1 MYGHKDI
8 FLFKVSDPLKTQ
20 TTFDQRKE
28 VIVVKYSEIQNGKV
42 FRFLQISIT
51 LTFWLT
57 ASTSLLKVVTAGS
70 SPMGH
75 SLKGL
80 NFHHREF
87 PGSLI
92 KVQN

>member
-42 FRFLQISIT
+42 FRFLQNKHHT
-51 LTFWLT
+51 H
-57 ASTSLLKVVTAGS
+57 LLAYSKY
-70 SPMGH
+70 
-75 SLKGL
+75 
-80 NFHHREF
+80 
-87 PGSLI
+87 
-92 KVQN
+92 

>member
-42 FRFLQISIT
+42 FRFLQNKHHT
-51 LTFWLT
+51 H
-57 ASTSLLKVVTAGS
+57 LLAYSKC
-70 SPMGH
+70 
-75 SLKGL
+75 
-80 NFHHREF
+80 
-87 PGSLI
+87 
-92 KVQN
+92 